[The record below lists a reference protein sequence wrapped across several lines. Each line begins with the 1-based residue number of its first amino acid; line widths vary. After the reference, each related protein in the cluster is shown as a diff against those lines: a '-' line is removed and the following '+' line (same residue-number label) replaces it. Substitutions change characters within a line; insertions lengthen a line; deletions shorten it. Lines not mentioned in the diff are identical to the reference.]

1 MRLPMSS
8 SRFARIDPQRL
19 RSGWGVKW
27 GSLAPDTIGA
37 WVADMD
43 FGIPDPVR
51 ERIIECAEREDFGYP
66 FWRGEDPV
74 VSAFQDRM
82 AKRYGWH
89 PIPGRTRV
97 FTDLIQVLQ
106 VVIEHATR
114 PGDGIALHVP
124 NYPPFLASIE
134 RSERRLVPMPMQ
146 CGEDG
151 WSFDSEGLAARL
163 RAAGCRLMLLVN
175 PHNPTGRVFRRDELM
190 LLAAVAEELDLVVLS
205 DEIHADLTY
214 PGNEHIP
221 FATLGDD
228 IALRT
233 ITATSATKAF
243 NLAALRCAVAHIG
256 PPAVK
261 GALDAAPLD
270 YFGTPSIVSRVA
282 TVAAWQDS
290 DSWLD
295 DLAKTL
301 TKNRTTVSK
310 WLSASAPASRY
321 HTPEATY
328 LAWFDLPGLETDG
341 SGPAA
346 HFERTAKV
354 ALSEGAEFSTSLDV
368 DTSPFVRLNF
378 ATSPDNLE
386 IILDRIAHAYRS
398 GRTTQTH

>member
-1 MRLPMSS
+1 MSS
-8 SRFARIDPQRL
+8 SQFARIDPHRL

-43 FGIPDPVR
+43 FGIPGPVR

-82 AKRYGWH
+82 AARHGWH

-134 RSERRLVPMPMQ
+134 RSGRRIVPMPMQ

-151 WSFDSEGLAARL
+151 WSFDGEELVGRL
-163 RAAGCRLMLLVN
+163 RASGCRLMLLVN

-190 LLAAVAEELDLVVLS
+190 LLAAVAEELDLIVLS

-290 DSWLD
+290 DSWLG

-310 WLSASAPASRY
+310 WFSASAPASRY
-321 HTPEATY
+321 YTPEATY

-346 HFERTAKV
+346 HLERIARVT
-354 ALSEGAEFSTSLDV
+354 LSEGAEFSTSLEV

-378 ATSPDNLE
+378 ATSPDNLDT
-386 IILDRIAHAYRS
+386 ILDRIARVYRS
-398 GRTTQTH
+398 GRTKQTH